1 MMLMHV
7 GIRLALLLACS
18 AFIDN
23 LAAKP
28 VCNPNTGNVSYR
40 EVAAEET
47 PGEDWE
53 NITYQRFQIERANQ
67 LSLDFAPLGWKNLL
81 SLAFAH
87 PTQVGTG
94 PNNKKITPLDSTKIT
109 RLLPLSSAVLDDTT
123 VMVLFLSPN
132 PTAPC
137 NLVKHRLFTA
147 HVIENDGRMLKIKF
161 GGFTFSVALDSL
173 SRLQLTAAD
182 GVPKEMRGRVFVLT
196 RETFALFNTGNS
208 RAYDDAYA
216 RAKAQRPDIL
226 ESYLAFQTRS
236 ARLRVAHKQK
246 PRSFIQDSDFF
257 DEIDKRHDGNCTTTK
272 SDEFCVL
279 AIALRNNEIRSN
291 DIGFQISDALFQSSG
306 PSFGWQQ
313 LDMATN
319 SDKAQ
324 PAALSMFKSEA
335 WPAPRIVTYQ
345 HPIRQYSTTQLNEF
359 YEQFVPMAD
368 GALSL
373 RDNQLKLV
381 TVYVTSLEDSLA
393 AATPREK
400 LSPKMSDDDKHLVR
414 LLQADYF
421 NNTYRKLKVG
431 DETSACE
438 VLNSAPAWRKN
449 GKQSYRWR
457 NIVKQ
462 YNADFG
468 ATASSCD

>member
-1 MMLMHV
+1 MMHANL

-18 AFIDN
+18 ALMGDLF
-23 LAAKP
+23 AKP
-28 VCNPNTGNVSYR
+28 VCNPNNGNVSYS
-40 EVAAEET
+40 EIAAEET

-53 NITYQRFQIERANQ
+53 HFTYQQLLIERANQ
-67 LSLDFAPLGWKNLL
+67 LSLDFTPLGGKNLL
-81 SLAFAH
+81 SLNFAH

-94 PNNKKITPLDSTKIT
+94 PNNNTITPLDSTKIT
-109 RLLPLSSAVLDDTT
+109 KLLPLSSAFVDDTT
-123 VMVLFLSPN
+123 VMVLFLSPH

-147 HVIENDGRMLKIKF
+147 HVVGNDGRTLKINF

-173 SRLQLTAAD
+173 AHFQLVAAD
-182 GVPKEMRGRVFVLT
+182 GVPKEMSGRVFVLT
-196 RETFALFNTGNS
+196 RETFSLYNTANS
-208 RAYDDAYA
+208 RAYDDAYG
-216 RAKAQRPDIL
+216 RAKAERPDIL
-226 ESYLAFQTRS
+226 ESFLAFQTRS

-246 PRSFIQDSDFF
+246 PKSLIQDSDIF
-257 DEIDKRHDGNCTTTK
+257 DEIVRRRDGNCTTTTRG
-272 SDEFCVL
+272 EFCVL
-279 AIALRNNEIRSN
+279 AIALRNNETQSS
-291 DIGFQISDALFQSSG
+291 DIGFEISDSLFQSSG
-306 PSFGWQQ
+306 PSFGLQQ

-324 PAALSMFKSEA
+324 PAALSMFKSDE
-335 WPAPRIVTYQ
+335 WPTSRIVTYQ
-345 HPIRQYSTTQLNEF
+345 HPIRQYSTTQLNDF

-381 TVYVTSLEDSLA
+381 AIYVTSLEDAFA
-393 AATPREK
+393 AATPMK
-400 LSPKMSDDDKHLVR
+400 DLPPKMSDDDKRLVR
-414 LLQADYF
+414 LLQADYY
-421 NNTYRKLKVG
+421 NNTYKKLKIE

-438 VLNSAPAWRKN
+438 VLNHVPAWRKN
-449 GKQSYRWR
+449 GPQSYRWK

-468 ATASSCD
+468 AEASSCD